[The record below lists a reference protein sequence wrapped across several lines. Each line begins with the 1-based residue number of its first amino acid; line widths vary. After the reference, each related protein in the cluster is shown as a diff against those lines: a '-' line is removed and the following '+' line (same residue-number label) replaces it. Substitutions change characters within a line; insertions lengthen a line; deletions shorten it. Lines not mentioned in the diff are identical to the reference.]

1 MEATSEEF
9 ETGSRRDT
17 GRATASWRDVSV
29 KKKMMKVSI
38 KQKTFSQ
45 PFPLLCAGSSVL
57 SGFNDVVLCSVLV
70 AICDDMCKTIIATA
84 LLLSFIV
91 SILLSS
97 YFIHRYHKNSPKA
110 PIASAEMTFRRPVQS
125 YPISFPG
132 NNVRRG
138 SQESIETDT
147 FKIPVSEGARLTES
161 LVQTVIFNISVFV
174 FFECPASFF
183 FYFVLL
189 GEY

>member
-1 MEATSEEF
+1 MDLMT
-9 ETGSRRDT
+9 
-17 GRATASWRDVSV
+17 
-29 KKKMMKVSI
+29 
-38 KQKTFSQ
+38 
-45 PFPLLCAGSSVL
+45 L
-57 SGFNDVVLCSVLV
+57 LCSVLV

-132 NNVRRG
+132 NNVRRS

-147 FKIPVSEGARLTES
+147 FKIPVSDGAGLM
-161 LVQTVIFNISVFV
+161 
-174 FFECPASFF
+174 SFF
-183 FYFVLL
+183 LKTLTMGLSVLNHTFTIWHHYFTQIFAPQINTLSQL
-189 GEY
+189 YRSTLPQS